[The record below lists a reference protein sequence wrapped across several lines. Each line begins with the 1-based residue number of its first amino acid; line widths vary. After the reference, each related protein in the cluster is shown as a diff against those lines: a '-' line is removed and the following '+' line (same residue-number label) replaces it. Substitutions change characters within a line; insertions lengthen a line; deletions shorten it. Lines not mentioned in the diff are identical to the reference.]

1 MWNRQKRPALK
12 KPNPMIVLSWDAV
25 GSEDISYLKELPH
38 FSSLLKRG
46 AFCDQVKSV
55 FPSLT
60 YPAHATIITG
70 KPALSAGKGKTGLVL
85 AEEIYSRNHPV

>member
-1 MWNRQKRPALK
+1 MWNRKKRPALK

-46 AFCDQVKSV
+46 AFR
-55 FPSLT
+55 
-60 YPAHATIITG
+60 TG
-70 KPALSAGKGKTGLVL
+70 TC
-85 AEEIYSRNHPV
+85 I

>member
-1 MWNRQKRPALK
+1 MEQEKKTCLK
-12 KPNPMIVLSWDAV
+12 KTEPHDVLSWDAV

-70 KPALSAGKGKTGLVL
+70 KPHGA
-85 AEEIYSRNHPV
+85 SRDCK